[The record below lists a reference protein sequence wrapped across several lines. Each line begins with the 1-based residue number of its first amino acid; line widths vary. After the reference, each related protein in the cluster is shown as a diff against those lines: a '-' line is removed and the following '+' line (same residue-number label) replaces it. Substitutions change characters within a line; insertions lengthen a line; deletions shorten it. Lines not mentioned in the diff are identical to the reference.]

1 MLPSFY
7 LRLIGYAL
15 LTAIVF
21 GAGFKVADWRDT
33 TKLEALQTAAETKRA
48 NGEEAART
56 ALATQLVTA
65 QAQQKVNSDAMQ
77 TLQAQNSAVAA
88 ERDTTLTRVRRLEQL
103 LAGATRLAST
113 GGQLPEAERGQDPP
127 GASAQGGVTEAE
139 GLLVAAANECELND
153 NAQDALVAEVLPKV
167 NAL

>member
-21 GAGFKVADWRDT
+21 GAGWKISNWRDT

-88 ERDTTLTRVRRLEQL
+88 DRDTTLTRVHRLEQL
-103 LAGATRLAST
+103 LAGAARPTSSSGLSQA
-113 GGQLPEAERGQDPP
+113 QRGQDSS
-127 GASAQGGVTEAE
+127 GTSAQREATEAE

-153 NAQDALVAEVLPKV
+153 NAQDALVVEVLPKV